1 MKRMSDLLVGVV
13 VLVVAASLVAGVL
26 WLQQANVGHRER
38 HVTARFRDVGSARVG
53 NDVVVRGVRAGHI
66 DAIELAPGGWV
77 TVRMIIDPTVQMPG
91 NPVALLDESSLFGEW
106 EAQITDRLSLPRDPE
121 VIGQIRDADTGGGAV
136 LPGATLPGMAKLTAV
151 AGQIAGNVAT
161 VADRFQT
168 AFDSA
173 AALELRGSIR
183 NVADL
188 SRMLSTTVR
197 AHSTDLDTLS
207 VQLRAAVLSLNRT
220 TALTEAMAHRVDSA
234 ANGTQLRQMVQDASA
249 AAAEL
254 RKASSQIS
262 DMSTRLTKS
271 QSQLENVLNMSDS
284 VMMKINTGRGSLGLF
299 VNNPSLYQNSDS
311 MMIQLRGLLADIQAN
326 PRKYVSVRIF

>member
-1 MKRMSDLLVGVV
+1 MKRASDFLVGIV
-13 VLVVAASLVAGVL
+13 VLVVAASVVAGVL

-66 DAIELAPGGWV
+66 DAIELAPDGWV
-77 TVRMIIDPTVQMPG
+77 NVRMVVDPSVTLPG
-91 NPVALLDESSLFGEW
+91 NRVALLDESSLFGEW

-121 VIGQIRDADTGGGAV
+121 ILGQIRDADIGRGDV

-151 AGQIAGNVAT
+151 AGQIAGNVAS

-173 AALELRGSIR
+173 AAVELRGSIH

-188 SRMLSTTVR
+188 SRILSTTVR
-197 AHSTDLDTLS
+197 AHSSDLDTLS
-207 VQLRAAVLSLNRT
+207 VQLRGAVLSLNRT
-220 TALTEAMAHRVDSA
+220 ALLTEAMANRVDSA
-234 ANGTQLRQMVQDASA
+234 ANGAQLRQMVQDASA

-262 DMSTRLTKS
+262 DMSERLTKS
-271 QSQLENVLNMSDS
+271 QAQLENVLNMSDS
-284 VMMKINTGRGSLGLF
+284 IMTKINAGRGSLGLF

-311 MMIQLRGLLADIQAN
+311 AMIQLRGLLADIQAN
-326 PRKYVSVRIF
+326 PRKYISVRIF

>member
-1 MKRMSDLLVGVV
+1 MKRASDFIVGLV
-13 VLVVAASLVAGVL
+13 VLVVAAGLVMGVL

-38 HVTARFRDVGSARVG
+38 RVTARFRDVGSARVG

-66 DAIELAPGGWV
+66 EAIELAPNGWV
-77 TVRMIIDPTVQMPG
+77 TVRMMIDPDVKLPD
-91 NPVALLDESSLFGEW
+91 NRVALLDESSLFGEW
-106 EAQITDRLSLPRDPE
+106 EAQIADRASLPRDPALQL
-121 VIGQIRDADTGGGAV
+121 QIRDAETGGGAM

-173 AALELRGSIR
+173 AAVELRGSIH

-197 AHSTDLDTLS
+197 IHATDLDTLS
-207 VQLRAAVLSLNRT
+207 VQLRTAVLSLNRT
-220 TALTEAMAHRVDSA
+220 AALTEAMAHRVDSA
-234 ANGTQLRQMVQDASA
+234 ANGAQLRQMVQDASA

-254 RKASSQIS
+254 RKATLQIS
-262 DMSTRLTKS
+262 EMSTKLTKS
-271 QSQLENVLNMSDS
+271 QTQLENVLNNTDS
-284 VMMKINTGRGSLGLF
+284 VMAKINSGRGSLGLF
-299 VNNPSLYQNSDS
+299 LNNPSLYQNSDS
-311 MMIQLRGLLADIQAN
+311 MMIQLRTLLADIQAN
-326 PRKYVSVRIF
+326 PKKYVSVKIF